1 MMFIQEEKKIY
12 FIDRDNNVFQI
23 SGLSFPHPEEKTKY
37 LGETLM
43 DGVSFVNT

>member
-1 MMFIQEEKKIY
+1 MMFVQGEKEIY

-23 SGLSFPHPEEKTKY
+23 NGLSFPHVREPRH

-43 DGVSFVNT
+43 DGVSLTNN